1 MSRWKRITVFLA
13 IMGPGIITANIDN
26 DASGIT
32 TYSVA
37 GARFG
42 YTLLWTLIPT
52 TIALV
57 VIQEMV
63 ARMGA
68 VTGKGLSDLI
78 RENHGVKSAF
88 FMMIAL
94 FIANFG
100 TTVANFAGWA
110 ASMEILGL
118 SKYIMVPF
126 GAVAIWILVTKGNY
140 RSLEM
145 ILLFACL
152 IYFGYVIS
160 GFMAKPDWNEVFR
173 KTLVPDIKLNSEYVY
188 LSIAIIGT
196 TITPWMQFYLQSS
209 IAEKGIKK
217 EEYSASRL
225 DVIIG
230 CSITDI
236 VAFFI
241 IVTCA
246 TTLFPAGIRI
256 KEAHEAAFALQPLAG
271 NFASLVF
278 AISLA
283 NASLLGAIIVPL
295 ATAYYIC
302 EAMGWE
308 RGVNKSFKEA
318 PQFMWIYTV
327 LIVAAPLLVLIPG
340 APLVT
345 LMVLSAVVNGML
357 LPFVLIYAI
366 SLVNNRRLMGEYVNS
381 RGYNYISW
389 GTIIVIITLTVF
401 LVITYFA
408 PPDRHKM
415 NENANITPPGQ
426 ASGLNL
432 DYALVYNSNIADGG
446 LNGKNN

>member
-1 MSRWKRITVFLA
+1 VSRWRRLLLFLS

-42 YTLLWTLIPT
+42 FSLLWTLIPT

-63 ARMGA
+63 ARMGV

-78 RENHGVKSAF
+78 RENYGVKAAF

-94 FIANFG
+94 FVANLG
-100 TTVANFAGWA
+100 TTVSDFAGWA

-118 SKYIMVPF
+118 SKYIMVPL
-126 GAVAIWILVTKGNY
+126 GAVMIWMLVTRGSY
-140 RSLEM
+140 RFVEN

-152 IYFGYVIS
+152 LYFGYVIS
-160 GFMAKPDWNEVFR
+160 GIMAHPDWSAVVRGTF
-173 KTLVPDIKLNSEYVY
+173 VPDLRWNAEYTY
-188 LSIAIIGT
+188 LFIAIIGT

-209 IAEKGIKK
+209 IAEKGIRK
-217 EEYSASRL
+217 EEYRASRL

-236 VAFFI
+236 IAFFI

-246 TTLFPAGIRI
+246 TTLFSAGVRI
-256 KEAHEAAFALQPLAG
+256 NEASEAAEALRPLAG
-271 NFASLVF
+271 SYASLIF
-278 AISLA
+278 AVSLA

-295 ATAYYIC
+295 ATAYYFC

-308 RGVNKSFKEA
+308 RGVNKTFGEA
-318 PQFMWIYTV
+318 PQFMWIYTLTIV
-327 LIVAAPLLVLIPG
+327 VSALLILVPG
-340 APLVT
+340 APLVF
-345 LMVLSAVVNGML
+345 LMVFSAVINGVL
-357 LPFVLIYAI
+357 LPFVLIFAI
-366 SLVNNRRLMGEYVNS
+366 SLVNNRKLMGDYVNS
-381 RGYNYISW
+381 KGYNVISW
-389 GTIIVIITLTVF
+389 GTIIVIIMLTTFFV
-401 LVITYFA
+401 VTSIA
-408 PPDRHKM
+408 PLR
-415 NENANITPPGQ
+415 G
-426 ASGLNL
+426 
-432 DYALVYNSNIADGG
+432 
-446 LNGKNN
+446 

>member
-1 MSRWKRITVFLA
+1 MSRWGRFLVFLS

-42 YTLLWTLIPT
+42 YSLLWTLIPT
-52 TIALV
+52 TVALV

-78 RENHGVKSAF
+78 RENFGVKAVF
-88 FMMIAL
+88 YMMVGL
-94 FIANFG
+94 LLANFG
-100 TTVANFAGWA
+100 NTVANMAGWA

-118 SKYIMVPF
+118 SKYLMVPV
-126 GAVAIWILVTKGNY
+126 GAAAIWLLVTRGSY
-140 RSLEM
+140 RIVEK
-145 ILLFACL
+145 ILLAACL
-152 IYFGYVIS
+152 LYFGYVVS
-160 GFMAKPDWNEVFR
+160 GLMAKPEWGPVFR
-173 KTLVPDIKLNSEYVY
+173 QAFVPSLQWDAEYLM

-209 IAEKGIKK
+209 IAEKGIRT
-217 EEYSASRL
+217 EDYAASRL

-236 VAFFI
+236 VSFFI
-241 IVTCA
+241 IVTCGA
-246 TTLFPAGIRI
+246 LLFPSGIRVN
-256 KEAHEAAFALQPLAG
+256 EAAEAAVALRPLAG
-271 NFASLVF
+271 DYAYVIFAVC
-278 AISLA
+278 LA

-308 RGVNKSFKEA
+308 AGINKSFKEA
-318 PQFMWIYTV
+318 PQFMWIYT
-327 LIVAAPLLVLIPG
+327 LIIALSALLILIPG
-340 APLVT
+340 APLVS
-345 LMVLSAVVNGML
+345 LMVVSAVINGLL
-357 LPFVLIYAI
+357 LPFVLVFAI
-366 SLVNNRRLMGEYVNS
+366 SLVNNRELMGEHVNS

-389 GTIIVIITLTVF
+389 GTVISVIVLTAFLIIT
-401 LVITYFA
+401 YC
-408 PPDRHKM
+408 
-415 NENANITPPGQ
+415 TPTT
-426 ASGLNL
+426 
-432 DYALVYNSNIADGG
+432 
-446 LNGKNN
+446 